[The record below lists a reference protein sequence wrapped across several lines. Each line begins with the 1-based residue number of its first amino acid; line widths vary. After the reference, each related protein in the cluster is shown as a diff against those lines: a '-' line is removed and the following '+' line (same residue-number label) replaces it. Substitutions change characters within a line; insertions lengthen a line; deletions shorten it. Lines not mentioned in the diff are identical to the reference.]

1 MAELAD
7 HHPADALYAALLTA
21 LLDAAARL
29 DTDASRLDTGR
40 EQTTDLRLLEEQA
53 QLFREWLERA
63 VMRGSSAG
71 DHAKAQAFAVCTAP
85 SGSGPAWPR

>member
-7 HHPADALYAALLTA
+7 HHPPDALYAALLTA

-63 VMRGSSAG
+63 VVRGSSAG
-71 DHAKAQAFAVCTAP
+71 DHTKAQAFARLH
-85 SGSGPAWPR
+85 GSER

>member
-29 DTDASRLDTGR
+29 DTDASRVDT
-40 EQTTDLRLLEEQA
+40 
-53 QLFREWLERA
+53 
-63 VMRGSSAG
+63 
-71 DHAKAQAFAVCTAP
+71 
-85 SGSGPAWPR
+85 WPRTDDRSPLARGARTALP